1 MSRLQRGVAASSVRP
16 RRLQGWALQGTGVVQ
31 NESESIVTGGHRP
44 RFTTR
49 GLGRLGVIAALALSF
64 AIPSAGAQDGRV
76 EIPVGTVVRTAPGV
90 TTVLGIAPVPDA
102 LVGTSCG
109 VSTRAENN
117 RSVHPGNDLIVE
129 SGGDRV
135 RLSDVEGGAGKVTT
149 ADSALT
155 LGTEVRIT
163 LIMGP
168 DGVFSGGASAFVVV
182 DCTPPT
188 TSSTSTSTTTTS
200 STVPATTTP
209 TVAPSTTINGP
220 TTTIEGPTTTIDG
233 PSSTTTPTV
242 LPSTTINGPT
252 TTVPSEPPTLAL
264 TGPRETLVFVIL
276 GLVLLDLGYLI
287 FSARRPGPAHV
298 DDD

>member
-1 MSRLQRGVAASSVRP
+1 MSRLQRGVAATSVRP

-31 NESESIVTGGHRP
+31 HESEPIVTGGHRP

-49 GLGRLGVIAALALSF
+49 RLGRLGVLAALALSF

-90 TTVLGIAPVPDA
+90 TTVLGVAPVPDA

-188 TSSTSTSTTTTS
+188 TSSTS

-209 TVAPSTTINGP
+209 TVAPSTTIDGP

-242 LPSTTINGPT
+242 QPSTTINGPT

-287 FSARRPGPAHV
+287 FSARRPDPAHAN
-298 DDD
+298 DD